1 MRISSPRPPQALC
14 AGAVLALALLAR
26 GCGGSS
32 SSSSTVSSSAAA
44 STTQPAAASSST
56 TSAPK
61 LRLPILAPRAGAH
74 TGSVLTVRVA
84 LLGAKATGADAF
96 RYVLDGSEVRRGPKS
111 LVFHGL
117 APGRHHLV
125 VMLAAHH
132 GVRSTRVFIVKAPP
146 APPPAPVT
154 TMTATATTT
163 TPPPPAT
170 TPAPA
175 PSTSPPPSAGS
186 GIPQGGGGD
195 GDADN
200 SGGPSDGDGNI

>member
-1 MRISSPRPPQALC
+1 MRIPSPRSPQALC
-14 AGAVLALALLAR
+14 AGATLALALLAG
-26 GCGGSS
+26 GCGSS
-32 SSSSTVSSSAAA
+32 SSSSSTASSSAA
-44 STTQPAAASSST
+44 STTQAAATSSST
-56 TSAPK
+56 TSARK

-84 LLGAKATGADAF
+84 LIGAKPTGADPF
-96 RYVLDGSEVRRGPKS
+96 RYVLDSSEVRSGSKS

-132 GVRSTRVFIVKAPP
+132 GVRATRVFVVNAPP
-146 APPPAPVT
+146 APPPAPVAPMPAPTT
-154 TMTATATTT
+154 TM
-163 TPPPPAT
+163 P
-170 TPAPA
+170 PAPA
-175 PSTSPPPSAGS
+175 PTPSPPPAAGN

>member
-1 MRISSPRPPQALC
+1 MRISSPRPLQALC
-14 AGAVLALALLAR
+14 AGAVLALALLASA
-26 GCGGSS
+26 CGSS
-32 SSSSTVSSSAAA
+32 SSSSSTASSSAAA
-44 STTQPAAASSST
+44 STTQSAAASSST

-61 LRLPILAPRAGAH
+61 LHLPILAPRAGAH

-84 LLGAKATGADAF
+84 LIGAKATGADPF
-96 RYVLDGSEVRRGPKS
+96 RYVLDGSEVRRGSKS

-117 APGRHHLV
+117 APGRHHLI

-132 GVRSTRVFIVKAPP
+132 GVRSTRVFIVRTPP

-154 TMTATATTT
+154 TMTAPTTT
-163 TPPPPAT
+163 TPPAT

-175 PSTSPPPSAGS
+175 PAPSPPPSAGN